1 MKVEELMTRDVR
13 ACGRYDSLN
22 SAAHIMWEHDCG
34 CVPVV
39 DAERHVV
46 GVVTDRDVC
55 MAAYTQGQ
63 PLAAMLVNAA
73 MAKDVATCTPEDSV
87 AGAEA
92 IMKARQVRRLPVVD
106 AAGRLVGLLSFNDI
120 ARHAARERKTR
131 GKRAIAADEIVH
143 TLGAICEPAGTTSRQ
158 ATAA

>member
-1 MKVEELMTRDVR
+1 MQVEELMTRDMR

-22 SAAHIMWEHDCG
+22 TAAHIMWEHDCG

-39 DAERHVV
+39 DGEQHVV
-46 GVVTDRDVC
+46 GMVTDRDVC

-63 PLAAMLVNAA
+63 PLAAMAVNAA
-73 MAKDVATCTPEDSV
+73 MAKEVYTCTPEDSV
-87 AGAEA
+87 ADVEA
-92 IMKARQVRRLPVVD
+92 IMKARQVRRVPVVD
-106 AAGRLVGLLSFNDI
+106 AAGRLVGLLSLNDI
-120 ARHAARERKTR
+120 ARRAARERKTR

-143 TLGAICEPAGTTSRQ
+143 TLGAICEPVGASRQ